1 MNQME
6 IKINF
11 DASNPKNVEA
21 LNVFLKALSG
31 ESSEKEIPVV
41 APEVVEPKEVKKREK
56 PKSEKAKVEEPIEK
70 QEEKPEVEE
79 PKSES
84 SEEKITL
91 DMIRP
96 LLQSKVQLHRDAIKS
111 KLSELGAN
119 NATSLEEEHYSEFYD
134 FLTEL

>member
-1 MNQME
+1 ME

-41 APEVVEPKEVKKREK
+41 AAEVVEPKEVKKKEK
-56 PKSEKAKVEEPIEK
+56 PKAEKAKVEEPIEK
-70 QEEKPEVEE
+70 QEEKPETVET
-79 PKSES
+79 KSES
-84 SEEKITL
+84 GSEEKITL

-96 LLQSKVQLHRDAIKS
+96 LLQTKVQLHRDAIKS

-119 NATSLEEEHYSEFYD
+119 NATSLDEEHYVEFYE